1 MKKTMFW
8 SMITVIGLGII
19 YGIELF
25 VLLNLHPAK
34 WYFTLKGL
42 GLVSLVETGIVTAA
56 WPYLWWYWKNY
67 LEKFLDGEFK
77 TDKER
82 A

>member
-1 MKKTMFW
+1 MKKFMYWT
-8 SMITVIGLGII
+8 IVTVMVGLLL
-19 YGIELF
+19 YSVELI
-25 VLLNLHPAK
+25 VLLKLHPAR

-42 GLVSLVETGIVTAA
+42 GLVSLIETGIVAVTS
-56 WPYLWWYWKNY
+56 PYLWWYYKNY
-67 LEKFLDGEFK
+67 FEKFLNGEFK